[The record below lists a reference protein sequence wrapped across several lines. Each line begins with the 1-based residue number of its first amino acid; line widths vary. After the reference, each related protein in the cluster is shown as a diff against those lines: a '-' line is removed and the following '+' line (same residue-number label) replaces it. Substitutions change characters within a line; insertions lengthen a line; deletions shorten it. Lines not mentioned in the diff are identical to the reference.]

1 MLGSRPEPCYHST
14 HLLRAENYLFIIC
27 SFDPLKVTSHLTCEC
42 VSVLHLCGV
51 RSSIGHKVDID
62 ILANGLVHWPQFS
75 LYEAAIFEMIRSVS
89 RDVTCY
95 LLNAVRTETLIE
107 EVNVNLLRPR
117 GCKDTG
123 KGQQK
128 TS

>member
-14 HLLRAENYLFIIC
+14 HLLRAENYLFYHLLH
-27 SFDPLKVTSHLTCEC
+27 DPLKVTSHLTCEC

-75 LYEAAIFEMIRSVS
+75 LYEAATCRNDEVS
-89 RDVTCY
+89 RDITCY

-107 EVNVNLLRPR
+107 EVNVNLLRPGR
-117 GCKDTG
+117 CKDTG